1 MDDLEITDLTH
12 TGAPNKQMDL
22 TGAQKIFDTLQSSK
36 HTQLFNTLMER
47 AVIYS
52 RIRVDWY
59 YAALDEQLDL
69 DYDRTV
75 AHDEFISS
83 CATLS
88 QKMKETGEDSKWR
101 FAIGKDRKSI
111 GDFACLLHAVIG
123 IRAR

>member
-12 TGAPNKQMDL
+12 AGAPNKQMDM

-75 AHDEFISS
+75 AHNEFISS
-83 CATLS
+83 CAMLS

-101 FAIGKDRKSI
+101 FAIRKDRKSI

>member
-83 CATLS
+83 CAMLS
-88 QKMKETGEDSKWR
+88 QKMKETGEDAKWR
-101 FAIGKDRKSI
+101 FVIGKDRKSI

>member
-1 MDDLEITDLTH
+1 MELNQAMQIFEKLE
-12 TGAPNKQMDL
+12 G
-22 TGAQKIFDTLQSSK
+22 SK
-36 HTQLFNTLMER
+36 HTQQFNTLMER
-47 AVIYS
+47 AIIYS

-59 YAALDEQLDL
+59 YAELNEQFEL

-83 CATLS
+83 CAVLS

-101 FAIGKDRKSI
+101 FAIGQDRKSI
-111 GDFACLLHAVIG
+111 GDFACLLNAVIG

>member
-1 MDDLEITDLTH
+1 
-12 TGAPNKQMDL
+12 MDL

-83 CATLS
+83 CAMLS

>member
-1 MDDLEITDLTH
+1 MEDPDKTDLTNA
-12 TGAPNKQMDL
+12 GLPNKQMDM
-22 TGAQKIFDTLQSSK
+22 TEAQKIFDTLKSSK
-36 HTQLFNTLMER
+36 HTQLFNTLIER

-59 YAALDEQLDL
+59 NADLDKQIDL
-69 DYDRTV
+69 DYDRTI

-83 CATLS
+83 CAMLS
-88 QKMKETGEDSKWR
+88 QKMKETGEDAKWR
-101 FAIGKDRKSI
+101 FAIGQDRKSI